1 MKNIV
6 KVVAAWISG
15 IAVGAV
21 IVKKIFAKAIIA
33 KDNESEKFQVFFH
46 MLNRWL
52 LLKQQ
57 NKNIADY
64 LLKNNYKKVAIYGM
78 GQLGETLFH
87 ELVYSGVE
95 VVFGID
101 RNKDHLDCDIDIYSL
116 EEKLPHADVIIV
128 TAVTY
133 YSEVVWFLSRKVECP
148 IESLEN
154 IIVELGREEGIAV

>member
-1 MKNIV
+1 MKGLYNLMLAGLLMVTVSACGKQAGTKISMD
-6 KVVAAWISG
+6 KAAEQMEHNLAG
-15 IAVGAV
+15 GEEQQTQEG
-21 IVKKIFAKAIIA
+21 
-33 KDNESEKFQVFFH
+33 DNTG
-46 MLNRWL
+46 
-52 LLKQQ
+52 
-57 NKNIADY
+57 
-64 LLKNNYKKVAIYGM
+64 YKKVAIYGM